1 MKQQLLKAVC
11 LTSFLSISLGHLFA
25 QTEKKIDHDF
35 RKGNLYNWQVDPSQS
50 YSSLAIY
57 TGDPVRLRITAGQAN
72 ANENTNYRSDIRVT
86 PTADPNPEIT
96 IYKQYPIFAIKWK
109 RPVQRSVTYDN
120 TSLGTATSNPGIT
133 FDTSVGDYK
142 RASNNDTRLTV
153 GDYTVSYWN
162 MATGFLRSNGS
173 NNVYALTGNTA
184 SLPATSTGAIHIIQ
198 DSIQLNRITIKIAD
212 IKMSATD
219 RANGMNLIDVLWI
232 KTFASVAELETYIAD
247 NEPLPVVLTD
257 YYLKMLQ
264 NGRVAVNWKV
274 ASEQNNDYFLVERK
288 GLDGSF
294 DEVAKVRSKGAGESA
309 YSFIDENPL
318 TGENYYRL
326 SQVDLDGTKKELDIK
341 SIKISLDIEK
351 RLSVYPH
358 PVTGNSFMVSHAA
371 GKENTQVKIFDLTGN
386 SVFQGSLPAVS
397 QGLYDVKL
405 TQKPQ
410 PGMYILTVD
419 NTVSKKILIK

>member
-1 MKQQLLKAVC
+1 
-11 LTSFLSISLGHLFA
+11 
-25 QTEKKIDHDF
+25 
-35 RKGNLYNWQVDPSQS
+35 
-50 YSSLAIY
+50 
-57 TGDPVRLRITAGQAN
+57 
-72 ANENTNYRSDIRVT
+72 
-86 PTADPNPEIT
+86 
-96 IYKQYPIFAIKWK
+96 
-109 RPVQRSVTYDN
+109 
-120 TSLGTATSNPGIT
+120 
-133 FDTSVGDYK
+133 
-142 RASNNDTRLTV
+142 
-153 GDYTVSYWN
+153 
-162 MATGFLRSNGS
+162 
-173 NNVYALTGNTA
+173 
-184 SLPATSTGAIHIIQ
+184 
-198 DSIQLNRITIKIAD
+198 
-212 IKMSATD
+212 MSATD

-264 NGRVAVNWKV
+264 NGRVAVSWKV

-294 DEVAKVRSKGAGESA
+294 DEVAKVSSKGAGESA

-326 SQVDLDGTKKELDIK
+326 SQVDLDGTKKQLDIK

-358 PVTGNSFMVSHAA
+358 PVTGSSFMVSRAV
-371 GKENTQVKIFDLTGN
+371 GKKNTQVKIFDLTGN
-386 SVFQGSLPAVS
+386 RVFQGSLTAVS

-405 TQKPQ
+405 TEKPQ